1 MGETLLIGGIPLAPR
16 RVRCRVHSA
25 SKHGRVADSFDTDP
39 KPERKPVTRF
49 ISPRISLSRLLAIIV
64 MFAIGATACASDDL
78 PDGAVATAAD
88 TDESEAM
95 EAMSSVLDS
104 VQESGT
110 VRIGVRNDNPPMS
123 FINDSGDW
131 IGFDLE
137 LAEALA
143 DELGLELELV
153 PVDGT
158 SRISFLQSG
167 EVDASV
173 ASMNHTRSRDEAI
186 DFSITYFWDNQSF
199 LVRTGTYTSIDELFG
214 QTVAANAGSS
224 VIDSWNGYVADA
236 GGEASE
242 IVEFDDKLAA
252 MQALRDGAVEG
263 YSEDNITLLA
273 LADGD
278 PELTL
283 LPGGHNPVNFG
294 VGVPENDSEWRDT
307 VNLALQEIWKDGRY
321 QEMYDRWF
329 IGPDKIID
337 LPLGGEMEIW
347 G

>member
-1 MGETLLIGGIPLAPR
+1 MKETDVPTLVRRLAFLLLFTFIAAACGDDTTTAAP
-16 RVRCRVHSA
+16 
-25 SKHGRVADSFDTDP
+25 
-39 KPERKPVTRF
+39 
-49 ISPRISLSRLLAIIV
+49 
-64 MFAIGATACASDDL
+64 
-78 PDGAVATAAD
+78 AAD
-88 TDESEAM
+88 TATDDTAM
-95 EAMSSVLDS
+95 EDTAMEDTAMAEDAGSVLDH
-104 VQESGT
+104 VTDAGV
-110 VRIGVRNDNPPMS
+110 VRVGVRNDNPPMS
-123 FINDSGDW
+123 FIQEDGEW
-131 IGFDLE
+131 VGFDLQ

-143 DELGLELELV
+143 DEMGVELELV

-158 SRISFLQSG
+158 TRISFLESG
-167 EVDASV
+167 QVDMSV

-199 LVRTGTYTSIDELFG
+199 LVRTGTYENIDELFG
-214 QTVAANAGSS
+214 QRVAANAGSS

-273 LADGD
+273 LAEGD
-278 PELTL
+278 PNLTL
-283 LPGGHNPVNFG
+283 LPGGHNPVQFG

-307 VNLALQEIWKDGRY
+307 VNLALQEVWKDGTY
-321 QEMYDRWF
+321 QELYDRWF

-337 LPLGGEMEIW
+337 LPLGGQMEIW